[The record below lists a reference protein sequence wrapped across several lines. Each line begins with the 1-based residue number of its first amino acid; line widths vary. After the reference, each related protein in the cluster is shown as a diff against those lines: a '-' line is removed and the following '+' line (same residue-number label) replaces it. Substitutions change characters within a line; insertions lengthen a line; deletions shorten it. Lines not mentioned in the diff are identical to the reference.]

1 MCEMHNIATSIG
13 NQKEM
18 SVMFACFYAGE
29 RLDRAAFVKID
40 ENNGH
45 FTKLE
50 QKIDRVFFFKK

>member
-1 MCEMHNIATSIG
+1 
-13 NQKEM
+13 
-18 SVMFACFYAGE
+18 MFACFYAGE